1 MTQKQSV
8 LMIGEIGGQLKQMLH
23 IGLKLMV
30 TVSQL

>member
-1 MTQKQSV
+1 
-8 LMIGEIGGQLKQMLH
+8 MIGEIGGQLEADAH